1 MLQIII
7 PGGEYYNEQTNEF
20 VYVREKTLYLEHSL
34 ISISKWEAK
43 WEKPFFDKKEKSYEE
58 GIDYI
63 RCMTITKDVD
73 PKDYYRIDKNTID
86 KINQYIDSKRSAT
99 WFNEQQKFSRGV
111 EKVVTSEVIY
121 SWMIALNI
129 PVQFEQWHVNR
140 LITLIRI
147 CNIQNSPKKKR
158 KKSELASQYRSLNAE
173 RRAKMN
179 TRG

>member
-1 MLQIII
+1 
-7 PGGEYYNEQTNEF
+7 
-20 VYVREKTLYLEHSL
+20 
-34 ISISKWEAK
+34 
-43 WEKPFFDKKEKSYEE
+43 
-58 GIDYI
+58 
-63 RCMTITKDVD
+63 MTITKDVD
-73 PKDYYRIDKNTID
+73 PKDYYRIDENTIN

-129 PVQFEQWHVNR
+129 PVQFEQWHINR